1 MSLKILKFVSTQP
14 IEDTSVDWKTAKKAQ
29 DILFDG
35 LKDFRLNGDSN
46 QNHGQ
51 QPCQYSLHKLT
62 DDEDE
67 SIESGFEL
75 NITDIIKRLED
86 DSELQSDGVEI
97 CLVNGASGDCDKIE
111 CESSQTS
118 VKEEILKREILEIF
132 PNLKSK
138 VSPKKTKK
146 ESKVIKK
153 LKKPKVLLW
162 EEIEVKKDSNWF
174 LPYIKKCEIRL
185 STSLIN
191 SQMYE
196 LVSIDALHVDTKRKS
211 TAEENISRA
220 QKKKLKLTDEQVVEQ
235 NNTKAFKSMKK
246 KFEKHSKT
254 LSKADSKT
262 ADFECLNQTKKKIEK
277 FGKDKLKKKL
287 KKNSKTKYKES
298 NAFLNDSS
306 DDEVFFSKA
315 LMTDN
320 EPKYSH
326 ENFVVVSKSPSRK
339 IKPIIISQQRP
350 IKARK
355 SKKVTFCS
363 SIFIRRFVP
372 EDDDLDD

>member
-1 MSLKILKFVSTQP
+1 MFESTQP

-29 DILFDG
+29 DILFDD

-67 SIESGFEL
+67 SIESGFTGL
-75 NITDIIKRLED
+75 DIADIIKRLED
-86 DSELQSDGVEI
+86 DSELQSDGVEMF
-97 CLVNGASGDCDKIE
+97 LVNGTSRDCDKIE

-118 VKEEILKREILEIF
+118 VKEEFLKQEILEIF

-138 VSPKKTKK
+138 VPSKKTKK

-162 EEIEVKKDSNWF
+162 EEIEVQKDSNWF

-196 LVSIDALHVDTKRKS
+196 LVSIDALHVGTKRKL
-211 TAEENISRA
+211 TAEESSSKA
-220 QKKKLKLTDEQVVEQ
+220 QKKKLKLPDEQVVKQ

-262 ADFECLNQTKKKIEK
+262 AEFKCLNQTKTKIEK

-298 NAFLNDSS
+298 NAFLNDS

-315 LMTDN
+315 LITDN

-326 ENFVVVSKSPSRK
+326 ENFIVVSKSPSRK
-339 IKPIIISQQRP
+339 IKPIIVSQQRP